1 MNWFCQLRYDKLG
14 EEWWVVTRE
23 KFDLVRMGEPFL
35 GLVMLI
41 NINSLEYILRVLGY
55 TR

>member
-1 MNWFCQLRYDKLG
+1 MNKLSQLRYEKLG

-35 GLVMLI
+35 GLAMLI
-41 NINSLEYILRVLGY
+41 NIKSLQYILRVLGY